1 LRGKEGGG
9 RTESDGQGKLPA
21 HVAVTG
27 GRDEAAGGGVEGEE
41 GGADDGVLVREVVP
55 GCEAVG
61 VEEGA
66 LPWGEGGDTDWGV
79 AGAGDVGEGGEDD
92 WRWRWGG
99 GERESERAEDGDA
112 EGEAMEHSLGREDAS
127 SVEGQWNREMRV
139 C

>member
-1 LRGKEGGG
+1 MRGKEGGG

-21 HVAVTG
+21 HVVVTG

-79 AGAGDVGEGGEDD
+79 AGAGDVGEGREDD
-92 WRWRWGG
+92 WRWRWGAASVRVRELRTVMLKGRRWSILWG
-99 GERESERAEDGDA
+99 GKT
-112 EGEAMEHSLGREDAS
+112 
-127 SVEGQWNREMRV
+127 RV
-139 C
+139 QLRGSGIVR